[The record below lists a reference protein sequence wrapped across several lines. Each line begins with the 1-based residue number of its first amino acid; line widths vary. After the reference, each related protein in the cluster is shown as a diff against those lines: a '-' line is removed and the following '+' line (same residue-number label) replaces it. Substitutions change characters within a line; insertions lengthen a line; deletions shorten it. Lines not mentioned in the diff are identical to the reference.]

1 MDTRAVTRVYTL
13 IAAVLSLTAALVAA
27 GGAFALGGPVPALLS
42 GPFTGAAAWCGTLV
56 IRRRVFAG
64 LESASAQASDHGYG
78 EGLSAAALRGV
89 TAYESAAFPLTGP
102 DGVTPAERTARRTI
116 AYRICAD
123 EGLPH
128 PVRTAAA
135 AALEAIDTGRDPDRA
150 REAIRALDL
159 TIRHAPA
166 GSRHDG

>member
-1 MDTRAVTRVYTL
+1 MDTRAVTRVYAL

-56 IRRRVFAG
+56 IRRRVFTG
-64 LESASAQASDHGYG
+64 LESAAAQASEHGYG

-102 DGVTPAERTARRTI
+102 DGVTPAERTARRMI

-135 AALEAIDTGRDPDRA
+135 AALEAIDDGRDPDRA
-150 REAIRALDL
+150 RAAVRTLALAVGG
-159 TIRHAPA
+159 TPT
-166 GSRHDG
+166 GSRRPG